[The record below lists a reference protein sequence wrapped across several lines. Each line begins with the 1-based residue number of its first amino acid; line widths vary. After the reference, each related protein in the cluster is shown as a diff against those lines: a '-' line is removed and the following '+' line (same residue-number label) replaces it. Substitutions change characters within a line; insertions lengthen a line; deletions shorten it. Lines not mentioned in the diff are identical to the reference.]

1 MAPTTTHLQALGK
14 NGPLLPALSFGLM
27 NLSLASYGK
36 LDDDEHRF
44 KVLDRV
50 FEVGATFWD
59 TAKYEH
65 LRAGFILMYG
75 DSEELVGKWFK
86 RDPARREKIF
96 LADKFGIKY
105 NPKNPIDIKF
115 DSSPEYCREACEKSL
130 ERLGTGYI
138 DLYYVHHITP
148 EVPIEATMRTLV
160 ELKNEGKIRYIGL
173 SNITSATIRRAHKIH
188 PISAIQ
194 QEYNPFT
201 LDVEKES
208 STHLLKTCRELGI
221 SLVCYSPLGR
231 GLLTTTFAEGN
242 IGNDAKDMRS
252 KVFPRFSEE
261 NRAANRKVAEDFGK
275 LAEKKGCNAS
285 QLALAWLLKQGE
297 DVFPNP
303 GTKSIKHFE
312 ENWAALNVQLS
323 EEEEREIRRFVE
335 STEVVG
341 GRLPEAFSHIPGD
354 TKEEET

>member
-1 MAPTTTHLQALGK
+1 
-14 NGPLLPALSFGLM
+14 M

-36 LDDDEHRF
+36 LDNDEHRF

-59 TAKYEH
+59 TAN
-65 LRAGFILMYG
+65 MYG
-75 DSEELVGKWFK
+75 DSEDLVGKWFK
-86 RDPARREKIF
+86 RDPTRREKIF

-105 NPKNPIDIKF
+105 NPKNPMEITF

-148 EVPIEATMRTLV
+148 SVPIEATMRTLV

-188 PISAIQ
+188 PITAIQ

-221 SLVCYSPLGR
+221 AL
-231 GLLTTTFAEGN
+231 GN
-242 IGNDAKDMRS
+242 IGADAKDMRS

-261 NRAANRKVAEDFGK
+261 NRDANQKVVEKFGK

-285 QLALAWLLKQGE
+285 QLALAWLLKQGN

-303 GTKSIKHFE
+303 GTKSVKHFE
-312 ENWAALNVQLS
+312 ENWAALSVELS
-323 EEEEREIRRFVE
+323 DEDEKEIRRFVE
-335 STEVVG
+335 TAEVVG

-354 TKEEET
+354 TEEEA